1 MLEMNA
7 FKSSTKRS
15 HEQLLTDI
23 DNLGGVV
30 QCMSTREHIFYC
42 IDILRENAEQAVD
55 ILAETILLATYPDKE
70 IEEAKDSFVWNY
82 DATPG
87 PNLSRDAAVMA
98 SCSGEPLGNPFFIP
112 EDRMPLLNA
121 DTVRH
126 FKSQHYFGSNC
137 LISGAGI
144 DHDTLVKL
152 VGPRFSSLPTLPSS
166 SSPYVPRPPS
176 KYTGGLYKNERELKE
191 PFTRVAIG
199 FKCGGWASEDIV
211 TICVTQ
217 ILLGGGSSFSA
228 GGPGKGMYSRLYREV
243 LNRCYWVESAETFFA
258 AHDDFGVFGIDASCD
273 LEHLAHLI
281 QISISELVRLS
292 VEPVKPDEL
301 SRAKN
306 MVKSLLM
313 SNLESRTI
321 TCEDI
326 ARQFITLGYRE
337 ESPSLLKKIDAVTA
351 DDILRL
357 AQKMIITP
365 PSVGCVGPDLQ
376 RVPKYEDIRRFTENT
391 VTDAMSKAGLPRPN
405 WPK

>member
-1 MLEMNA
+1 MLEINA

-30 QCMSTREHIFYC
+30 QCISTREHIFYC
-42 IDILRENAEQAVD
+42 IDILRENVEQAVD

-70 IEEAKDSFVWNY
+70 IEEAKESFVWNY

-87 PNLSRDAAVMA
+87 QSLSRDAAVMA
-98 SCSGEPLGNPFFIP
+98 SCAGQPLGNPFFIP
-112 EDRMPLLNA
+112 ENRMPLLTA
-121 DTVRH
+121 DIIRQ
-126 FKSQHYFGSNC
+126 FKSQHFFGSNC

-152 VGPRFSSLPTLPSS
+152 IEPRFSGLPK
-166 SSPYVPRPPS
+166 SPLTYTPRVPS

-191 PFTRVAIG
+191 PFARIAIA
-199 FKCGGWASEDIV
+199 FKCGGWASDDIV
-211 TICVTQ
+211 TICVSQ
-217 ILLGGGSSFSA
+217 ILMGGGSSFSA

-243 LNRCYWVESAETFFA
+243 LNRCYWVESAESFFA
-258 AHDDFGVFGIDASCD
+258 AHDDFGLFGIDASCD
-273 LEHLAHLI
+273 LDHLAHLI
-281 QISISELVRLS
+281 QISVSELVRLS
-292 VEPVKPDEL
+292 VEPVKADEL

-326 ARQFITLGYRE
+326 ARQFITLGFRE

-351 DDILRL
+351 EDIQRL
-357 AQKMIITP
+357 AQKMVVTP
-365 PSVGCVGPDLQ
+365 PSVGCVGPDLS
-376 RVPKYEDIRRFTENT
+376 RIPKYEDILRFTEST
-391 VTDAMSKAGLPRPN
+391 VEEAMRKAGLGKPVWQR
-405 WPK
+405 